1 MKSTKH
7 SLSAFAVLTAA
18 LLCVVCFARFCPPQ
32 DPDKGLKRVRL
43 GSLKRPK
50 GDTLAIPGT
59 IPPPAPIP
67 EPEGPDTSSHR
78 ILFVGDSM
86 VEGLRYR
93 LSQYATANGHT
104 MQCVIWYS
112 SSSKYWAKS
121 DTLTHFI
128 RKFDPTYIFLC
139 IGANELFVRNIDER
153 DAAVGEVIREIG
165 DLPFIWIGPPNWKPD
180 TGINDILLRRCG
192 KKRYYPSLRLKYERA
207 KDGAHPVLKSYNM
220 WADSLSLWLRDSSA
234 HPIRWDIPDKD
245 TPKTHG
251 VTLLAPPKD

>member
-1 MKSTKH
+1 MH
-7 SLSAFAVLTAA
+7 SLRIAAIPAVA
-18 LLCVVCFARFCPPQ
+18 LLCVLAFAVFVPAQ
-32 DPDKGLKRVRL
+32 GEAGLRRVDL
-43 GSLKRPK
+43 GPWTVRAADSLE
-50 GDTLAIPGT
+50 TVL
-59 IPPPAPIP
+59 PAEP
-67 EPEGPDTSSHR
+67 EPAGPDTSAHR

-121 DTLTHFI
+121 DTLSYFI

-139 IGANELFVRNIDER
+139 IGANELFVRNIEER

-180 TGINDILLRRCG
+180 TGINEILLRRCG
-192 KKRYYPSLRLKYERA
+192 KSRYYPSLRLKYQRA
-207 KDGAHPVLKSYNM
+207 KDGAHPVLASYNL
-220 WADSLSLWLRDSSA
+220 WADTVSTWLRDSSA
-234 HPIRWDIPDKD
+234 HPIRWDIPPKD

-251 VTLLAPPKD
+251 VTLLSPPKD

>member
-1 MKSTKH
+1 MKH
-7 SLSAFAVLTAA
+7 SLSAFGVLVAA
-18 LLCVVCFARFCPPQ
+18 LLCIVAFARFCPPQ
-32 DPDKGLKRVRL
+32 NPEKGLRRIELGDWPRL
-43 GSLKRPK
+43 QV
-50 GDTLAIPGT
+50 DTLPIPV
-59 IPPPAPIP
+59 PEPIP
-67 EPEGPDTSSHR
+67 EPEGPDTSAHR

-128 RKFDPTYIFLC
+128 KKFDPTYIFLC
-139 IGANELFVRNIDER
+139 IGANELFVRNLDER
-153 DAAVGEVIREIG
+153 DAAVGEIIREIG

-180 TGINDILLRRCG
+180 TGINDILLQRCG

-220 WADSLSLWLRDSSA
+220 WADSVSTWLRDSSA
-234 HPIRWDIPDKD
+234 HPIRWDIPEKD

-251 VTLLAPPKD
+251 VTLLSPPKD

>member
-1 MKSTKH
+1 MRH
-7 SLSAFAVLTAA
+7 SLAAFGVLAGA
-18 LLCVVCFARFCPPQ
+18 LLGFVAFARFCPPQ
-32 DPDKGLKRVRL
+32 EPDKGLRRL
-43 GSLKRPK
+43 DLGVLLPSPK
-50 GDTLAIPGT
+50 DTVALPDTL
-59 IPPPAPIP
+59 PPPQPIP
-67 EPEGPDTSSHR
+67 EPEGPDTSAHR

-139 IGANELFVRNIDER
+139 MGANELFVRNIDER
-153 DAAVGEVIREIG
+153 DAAVGEIIREIG
-165 DLPFIWIGPPNWKPD
+165 DLPFIWIVPPNWKPD

-192 KKRYYPSLRLKYERA
+192 SRRYYPSLRLKYERA

-220 WADSLSLWLRDSSA
+220 WADSVSTWLRDSSA
-234 HPIRWDIPDKD
+234 HPIRWDIPEKD

-251 VTLLAPPKD
+251 VTLLSPPKD

>member
-1 MKSTKH
+1 MKH
-7 SLSAFAVLTAA
+7 SLAAFCVLAGA
-18 LLCVVCFARFCPPQ
+18 LLCFVAFARFCPPQ
-32 DPDKGLKRVRL
+32 EPDKGLRRL
-43 GSLKRPK
+43 DLAALLPSPK
-50 GDTLAIPGT
+50 DTVALPDTL
-59 IPPPAPIP
+59 PPPRPIP
-67 EPEGPDTSSHR
+67 EPEGPDTSAHR

-121 DTLTHFI
+121 DTLTYFI

-139 IGANELFVRNIDER
+139 MGANELFVRNLDER
-153 DAAVGEVIREIG
+153 DAAVGEIIREIG

-180 TGINDILLRRCG
+180 TGINDILARHCG

-220 WADSLSLWLRDSSA
+220 WADSVSTWLRDSSA
-234 HPIRWDIPDKD
+234 HPIRWEIPEKD

-251 VTLLAPPKD
+251 VTLLSPPKD

>member
-1 MKSTKH
+1 
-7 SLSAFAVLTAA
+7 
-18 LLCVVCFARFCPPQ
+18 
-32 DPDKGLKRVRL
+32 
-43 GSLKRPK
+43 
-50 GDTLAIPGT
+50 
-59 IPPPAPIP
+59 
-67 EPEGPDTSSHR
+67 
-78 ILFVGDSM
+78 M

-93 LSQYATANGHT
+93 LSQYAVANGHT

-128 RKFDPTYIFLC
+128 KKFDPTYIFLC
-139 IGANELFVRNIDER
+139 MGANELFVRNLEER
-153 DAAVGEVIREIG
+153 DAAVGEIIREIG

-180 TGINDILLRRCG
+180 TGINDILLAHCG

-220 WADSLSLWLRDSSA
+220 WADSVSTWLRDSSA
-234 HPIRWDIPDKD
+234 HPIRWEIPEKD

-251 VTLLAPPKD
+251 VTLLSPPKD

>member
-1 MKSTKH
+1 MRH
-7 SLSAFAVLTAA
+7 SLSAFCILAAA
-18 LLCVVCFARFCPPQ
+18 LLCIAAFARFCPPQ
-32 DPDKGLKRVRL
+32 NPEKGLRRIEL
-43 GSLKRPK
+43 GAWAFPRT
-50 GDTLAIPGT
+50 DTLAIPP

-67 EPEGPDTSSHR
+67 EPEGPDTSAHR

-93 LSQYATANGHT
+93 LSQYAMANGHT

-128 RKFDPTYIFLC
+128 KKFDPTYIFLC
-139 IGANELFVRNIDER
+139 MGANELFVRNLEER
-153 DAAVGEVIREIG
+153 DAAVGEIIREIG

-180 TGINDILLRRCG
+180 TGINDILLEHCG

-220 WADSLSLWLRDSSA
+220 WADSVSTWLRDSSA
-234 HPIRWDIPDKD
+234 HPIRWDIPEKD

-251 VTLLAPPKD
+251 VTLLSPPKD

>member
-1 MKSTKH
+1 MKH
-7 SLSAFAVLTAA
+7 SFAALAVLAGALLSIVAFAA
-18 LLCVVCFARFCPPQ
+18 FFPPQ
-32 DPDKGLKRVRL
+32 NPEKGLKRMAL
-43 GSLKRPK
+43 DFPPFTRP
-50 GDTLAIPGT
+50 DTLAIPP
-59 IPPPAPIP
+59 IPPPEPIP

-112 SSSKYWAKS
+112 SSSKYWARG

-128 RKFDPTYIFLC
+128 KRFDPTYIFLC
-139 IGANELFVRNIDER
+139 IGANELFVRNLDER
-153 DAAVGEVIREIG
+153 DAAVSKILDEVG
-165 DLPFIWIGPPNWKPD
+165 DLPYIWIGPPNWKPD
-180 TGINDILLRRCG
+180 TGINDILLRHCG
-192 KKRYYPSLRLKYERA
+192 KKRYYPSLRLQYQRA
-207 KDGAHPVLKSYNM
+207 KDGAHPVLSSYNM
-220 WADSLSLWLRDSSA
+220 WADSVSTWLRDSSA

-251 VTLLAPPKD
+251 VTLLSPPKD

>member
-1 MKSTKH
+1 MH
-7 SLSAFAVLTAA
+7 SLRIAAIPAIA
-18 LLCVVCFARFCPPQ
+18 LLCVLAFAVFFPAQGEEGLRRVDLGPWTVGAA
-32 DPDKGLKRVRL
+32 DSLETVLPDE
-43 GSLKRPK
+43 
-50 GDTLAIPGT
+50 
-59 IPPPAPIP
+59 P
-67 EPEGPDTSSHR
+67 EPAGPDTSSHR

-121 DTLTHFI
+121 DTLSYFI

-139 IGANELFVRNIDER
+139 IGANELFVRNIEER

-192 KKRYYPSLRLKYERA
+192 KSRYYPSLRLKYQRA
-207 KDGAHPVLKSYNM
+207 KDGAHPVLASYNM
-220 WADSLSLWLRDSSA
+220 WADTVSTWLRDSSA
-234 HPIRWDIPDKD
+234 HPIRWDIPSKD

-251 VTLLAPPKD
+251 VTILSPPKD

>member
-1 MKSTKH
+1 MRH
-7 SLSAFAVLTAA
+7 ALSAFAVLFAA
-18 LLCVVCFARFCPPQ
+18 LLCILALARFCPPQ
-32 DPDKGLKRVRL
+32 NSEKGLRRIDLGDWKPRL
-43 GSLKRPK
+43 GDSL
-50 GDTLAIPGT
+50 TAAA

-67 EPEGPDTSSHR
+67 EPEEPDTSTHR

-93 LSQYATANGHT
+93 LSQYAVANGHT

-121 DTLTHFI
+121 DTLSYFI

-139 IGANELFVRNIDER
+139 IGANELFVRNLDER

-180 TGINDILLRRCG
+180 TGINDILLRHCG
-192 KKRYYPSLRLKYERA
+192 KKRYYPSLRLEYKRA
-207 KDGAHPVLKSYNM
+207 KDGAHPVLSSYNM
-220 WADSLSLWLRDSSA
+220 WADSVSTWLRDSSA
-234 HPIRWDIPDKD
+234 HPIRWEIPEAD
-245 TPKTHG
+245 TPKKHG
-251 VTLLAPPKD
+251 VTLLSPPKD

>member
-1 MKSTKH
+1 MKH
-7 SLSAFAVLTAA
+7 SLYALAVLAAA
-18 LLCVVCFARFCPPQ
+18 LLSIVAFARFCPPQ
-32 DPDKGLKRVRL
+32 DPDKGIKRIDL
-43 GSLKRPK
+43 TALSKRT
-50 GDTLAIPGT
+50 DTLAIPP
-59 IPPPAPIP
+59 IPPPATIQ
-67 EPEGPDTSSHR
+67 EPEGPDTSAHR

-128 RKFDPTYIFLC
+128 KKFDPTYIFLC
-139 IGANELFVRNIDER
+139 MGANELFVRNLEER

-180 TGINDILLRRCG
+180 TGINDILLAHCG

-220 WADSLSLWLRDSSA
+220 WADSVSTWLRDSSA
-234 HPIRWDIPDKD
+234 HPIRWEIPEKD

-251 VTLLAPPKD
+251 VTLLSPPKD